1 MTHFFKNKKQR
12 QIFMKYQ
19 IFKHDI
25 TIENKIVETYGI
37 NIYENEVLVDKLYDI
52 STDYHALSQL
62 VYSLNIEKIDLVH
75 FDSIIEDFYLDN
87 V

>member
-1 MTHFFKNKKQR
+1 
-12 QIFMKYQ
+12 MKYQ

-52 STDYHALSQL
+52 STDYDALSQL
-62 VYSLNIEKIDLVH
+62 VYSLNMDKIALVH
-75 FDSIIEDFYLDN
+75 FDSILEDFYLDN

>member
-1 MTHFFKNKKQR
+1 
-12 QIFMKYQ
+12 MKYQ

-52 STDYHALSQL
+52 STDYDALSQL
-62 VYSLNIEKIDLVH
+62 VYSLNMEKIALVH

>member
-1 MTHFFKNKKQR
+1 
-12 QIFMKYQ
+12 MKYQ

-52 STDYHALSQL
+52 STDYDALSQL
-62 VYSLNIEKIDLVH
+62 VYSLNMDKIALVH